1 MISVFLVFEI
11 QIGMLPNDFDDFEIP
26 MLDSD
31 LTKTFLTLKEAEDYV
46 EKMKDNEMPY
56 LLELAKKWEFKKTT
70 YEELSDRF
78 DPEHEFGIKELVL
91 TK

>member
-1 MISVFLVFEI
+1 MTSVYLVFEI
-11 QIGMLPNDFDDFEIP
+11 QYENNDFDSFEIP

-31 LTKTFLTLKEAEDYV
+31 HTKTFLTLKDAEDYV
-46 EKMKDNEMPY
+46 EKRKDIEMPR

-70 YEELSDRF
+70 YDELNDRF
-78 DPEHEFGIKELVL
+78 GVEHELEIKELVL

>member
-1 MISVFLVFEI
+1 MTSVYLVFEI
-11 QIGMLPNDFDDFEIP
+11 QYECDDYESFEIP

-31 LTKTFLTLKEAEDYV
+31 HTKTFLTLKDAEDYL
-46 EKMKDNEMPY
+46 EKRKDNEMPR

-70 YEELSDRF
+70 YAELYDRF
-78 DPEHEFGIKELVL
+78 GLEHELEIKELVL

>member
-1 MISVFLVFEI
+1 MTSVYLVFEI
-11 QIGMLPNDFDDFEIP
+11 QYENNDFDSFEIP

-31 LTKTFLTLKEAEDYV
+31 HTKTFLTLKDAEDYV
-46 EKMKDNEMPY
+46 EKMKDNEMPR

-70 YEELSDRF
+70 YDELNDRF
-78 DPEHEFGIKELVL
+78 GVEHELEIKELVL

>member
-1 MISVFLVFEI
+1 MTSVYLVFEI
-11 QIGMLPNDFDDFEIP
+11 QYENNDFDSFEIP

-31 LTKTFLTLKEAEDYV
+31 LTKTFLTLKDAEDYV
-46 EKMKDNEMPY
+46 EKRKDIEMPR

-70 YEELSDRF
+70 YDELNDRF
-78 DPEHEFGIKELVL
+78 GLEHELEIKELVL

>member
-1 MISVFLVFEI
+1 MTSVYLVFEI
-11 QIGMLPNDFDDFEIP
+11 QYENNDFDSFEIP

-31 LTKTFLTLKEAEDYV
+31 LTKTFLTLKDAEDYV
-46 EKMKDNEMPY
+46 EKMKDNEMPR

-70 YEELSDRF
+70 YDELYDRF
-78 DPEHEFGIKELVL
+78 GEHEFEIKELVL